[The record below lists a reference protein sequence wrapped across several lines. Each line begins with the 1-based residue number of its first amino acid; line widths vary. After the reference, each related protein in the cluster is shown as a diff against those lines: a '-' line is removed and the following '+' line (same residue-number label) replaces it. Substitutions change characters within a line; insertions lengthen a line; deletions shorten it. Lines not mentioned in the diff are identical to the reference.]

1 MHRLFDD
8 KLRDCTEPS
17 LRAESIYAFLD
28 RSSLPEYERVRC
40 MLQRWVDRFPPEHQP
55 EILGQMCHK
64 GSGSRAN
71 DKQFCAA
78 FFELFLHE
86 FLNGTDGSV
95 EAQPKM
101 GSRPDFRIKLKLED
115 RTEFTYII
123 EATDI
128 VLESGTALERDQN
141 ELSVFDILNEIPSPD
156 FSLFLETRGKLE
168 STPPKWKLKCHFEK
182 LVKETDYDNLLRIYM
197 LCGQNPTHLPTIPP
211 FPHGN
216 WISIRTSSRWKT

>member
-1 MHRLFDD
+1 M
-8 KLRDCTEPS
+8 
-17 LRAESIYAFLD
+17 
-28 RSSLPEYERVRC
+28 
-40 MLQRWVDRFPPEHQP
+40 
-55 EILGQMCHK
+55 
-64 GSGSRAN
+64 
-71 DKQFCAA
+71 
-78 FFELFLHE
+78 
-86 FLNGTDGSV
+86 

-128 VLESGTALERDQN
+128 DLESGTALERDQN

-216 WISIRTSSRWKT
+216 WISIRTSSRWKTCYFTLSTEGYGDWLS